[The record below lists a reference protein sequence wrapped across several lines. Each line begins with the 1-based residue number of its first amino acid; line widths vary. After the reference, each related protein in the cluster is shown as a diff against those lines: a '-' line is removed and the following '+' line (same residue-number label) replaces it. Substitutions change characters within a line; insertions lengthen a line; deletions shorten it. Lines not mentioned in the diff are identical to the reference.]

1 MRAKFI
7 RMNISI
13 GGDHAGPALKQRIME
28 HFGAEYTFVN
38 RGTDGPESVDYP
50 DFAHAVSADVEGGE
64 AALGVLICGSAN
76 GVAMTANK
84 HKGVRAGIAWT
95 PEIAALA
102 RQHNDANVICIPA
115 RFVSTEEAL
124 EIVDAFLKADFEGG
138 RHARRVA
145 KIPALMLAAWMG
157 VAQLFAQDAA
167 QFAAEVRPAD
177 LKAHLEVLASDAYEG
192 RETGTRGA
200 EMAAEYIAA
209 HFASLGLEQ
218 YDGQTYFQEVEL
230 MKSQAPEAAAQ
241 VVFADGTAD
250 SLSFLEEFV
259 FYPGLDAPVMQDL
272 PLVFAGY
279 GVQIAG
285 WDDYEGLDVAGQI
298 VVVLD
303 GTPTDRAGD
312 SYFTDPAQ
320 EKRWTESSEAKRAL
334 AAEFGAAGLVVVRSD
349 YATMRSRMKPWLTRE
364 SLSLVREETP
374 ESDEQTLPLFYLGEK
389 TLARWFDAAGWK
401 SLAKLRKRA
410 TKKGVFER
418 GVLGMWNYQ
427 MTAARTPITAHNVLG
442 YLRGSDP
449 DLADELLVITAH
461 YDHVGIIDG
470 QIHNGADDDGS
481 GTVTVLEL
489 ADAFVQA
496 KAAGMGPRRSIL
508 FMTVVGEE
516 KGLLGSEWYT
526 DHPIWPLEQTIANLN
541 VDMIGRVDDAHADD
555 ERYVYLIGSD
565 KISTELHQ
573 ISEDANEEHVGLA
586 LDYTFN
592 APNDPNRFY
601 YRSDHYN
608 FAKNGIPVIFYFSGV
623 HEDYHKPG
631 DDTEKILFDKT
642 AEIGRLIFH
651 TAWELVNRDERIV
664 VDVENDFPADR

>member
-1 MRAKFI
+1 
-7 RMNISI
+7 MNISI
-13 GGDHAGPALKQRIME
+13 GGDHAGPALKQRIMDQ
-28 HFGAEYTFVN
+28 FGGAHTFVN

-50 DFAHAVSADVEGGE
+50 DFAHAVAADVEGGE
-64 AALGVLICGSAN
+64 VDLGILICGSAN

-102 RQHNDANVICIPA
+102 RQHNDANVVCIPA
-115 RFVSTEEAL
+115 RFVSTDEAL
-124 EIVDAFLKADFEGG
+124 QIVQAFIEADFEGG

-145 KIPALMLAAWMG
+145 KIPTLMLAALMAVG
-157 VAQLFAQDAA
+157 QLFAQDAEN
-167 QFAAEVRPAD
+167 FAAEVKPAD

-200 EMAAEYIAA
+200 EMAAEYIAQ
-209 HFASLGLEQ
+209 HFEALGLAK

-241 VVFADGTAD
+241 VVFPEGEVD
-250 SLSFLEEFV
+250 SLTFLNDFV
-259 FYPGLDAPVMQDL
+259 FYPGLDAPVMQNL

-285 WDDYEGLDVAGQI
+285 WDDYEGLDVSGQI

-303 GTPTDRAGD
+303 GTPTDAAGD
-312 SYFTDPAQ
+312 SYFTDPA
-320 EKRWTESSEAKRAL
+320 EAKRWSESSEAKRAL

-349 YATMRSRMKPWLTRE
+349 YTTMRSRMKPWLTRE
-364 SLSLVREETP
+364 SLSLVREEEP
-374 ESDEQTLPLFYLGEK
+374 ESEEQTLPLFYLGES
-389 TLARWFDAAGWK
+389 TLDEWLDHAGFK
-401 SLAKLRKRA
+401 PLAKLRKRA
-410 TKKGVFER
+410 MKRGAFER
-418 GVLGMWNYQ
+418 GILGTWNYQ
-427 MTAARTPITAHNVLG
+427 MTAARTPVTAHNVLG
-442 YLRGSDP
+442 YLPGSDP
-449 DLADELLVITAH
+449 DLADELLIITAH

-496 KAAGMGPRRSIL
+496 ERAGQGPRRSIL

-541 VDMIGRVDDAHADD
+541 VDMIGRVDEAHEGE

-565 KISTELHQ
+565 KLSTELHE
-573 ISEDANEEHVGLA
+573 ISEAANEAHVGLD

-631 DDTEKILFDKT
+631 DDTEKIMFDKT

-651 TAWELVNRDERIV
+651 TAWELVNRDARIV